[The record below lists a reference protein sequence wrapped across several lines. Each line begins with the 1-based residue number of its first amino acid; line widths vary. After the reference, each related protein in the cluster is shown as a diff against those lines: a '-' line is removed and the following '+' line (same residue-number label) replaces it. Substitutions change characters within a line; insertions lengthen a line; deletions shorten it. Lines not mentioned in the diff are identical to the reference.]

1 MPEIVRYETTLP
13 KTTRTGL
20 KEIADFRNRTMKG
33 QIIEWVRQELL
44 LIQVE
49 KDKHKTP

>member
-20 KEIADFRNRTMKG
+20 KEIAEFRNRSMKG
-33 QIIEWVRQELL
+33 QIIEWVKQELL
-44 LIQVE
+44 LIQIE
-49 KDKHKTP
+49 KDKFTNP